1 MPALP
6 QLSPSRLLCS
16 SSHTAQS
23 SVHPN
28 YHCAAPCCSARTRAR
43 CVCSGSCLDQPMH
56 VGNQHPQTILSI
68 TCTVKITKEL
78 LSLTWYM
85 NPQGKT
91 GYAEHQHQMLPYAH
105 LGFRDQVNVLINK
118 KSDQGLMSVLNGS
131 LQCIAVVLK
140 EMLQIAKIYIS
151 VAGEKKKRQLIQ
163 TAINTERSF
172 THVCVTIYLF
182 PPEIKHFHLM
192 K

>member
-1 MPALP
+1 
-6 QLSPSRLLCS
+6 
-16 SSHTAQS
+16 
-23 SVHPN
+23 
-28 YHCAAPCCSARTRAR
+28 
-43 CVCSGSCLDQPMH
+43 MH

-68 TCTVKITKEL
+68 TCAVKITKEL
-78 LSLTWYM
+78 LSLIWYM

-91 GYAEHQHQMLPYAH
+91 GYAEHQHQMLSYAH

-151 VAGEKKKRQLIQ
+151 VAGEKKKNPTDSYPYRTVFHSRLCYYIPLSSRNKTLPFDEVMENYEEVHQLQQHIFMNSEG
-163 TAINTERSF
+163 TS
-172 THVCVTIYLF
+172 HC
-182 PPEIKHFHLM
+182 
-192 K
+192 